1 MVCNE
6 NILVVGLND
15 IDWES
20 FDGSTTSLSSDED
33 ILDTSGNVPYQFEPV
48 PVVVT
53 PELGK
58 NMQQY
63 VHGGQVAVPTCVGNT
78 EWQVIFGVA
87 FFKVTL
93 ALIYQVLI
101 LYVL

>member
-1 MVCNE
+1 MAADMVCNE

-33 ILDTSGNVPYQFEPV
+33 ILDTSGNVPYQFE
-48 PVVVT
+48 
-53 PELGK
+53 LGE

-87 FFKVTL
+87 FF
-93 ALIYQVLI
+93 
-101 LYVL
+101 